1 MFSSRSSVVS
11 GLAFRFLIHFEF
23 IFAYSVRKCFD
34 LIDLHVSVQFSQQHL
49 LKSLSFLH
57 CIILPALS

>member
-1 MFSSRSSVVS
+1 MVS

-49 LKSLSFLH
+49 LKSLSCLH